1 MMLFFK
7 RDKGIAHVP
16 HLTYG
21 KVERDSIN
29 VALHLIYFSSGVQCK
44 DLEQVSSTTHCM

>member
-1 MMLFFK
+1 MMFFFK
-7 RDKGIAHVP
+7 RDKGIAHAP

-29 VALHLIYFSSGVQCK
+29 VALHLIYFSFGLHSN
-44 DLEQVSSTTHCM
+44 DLEQ